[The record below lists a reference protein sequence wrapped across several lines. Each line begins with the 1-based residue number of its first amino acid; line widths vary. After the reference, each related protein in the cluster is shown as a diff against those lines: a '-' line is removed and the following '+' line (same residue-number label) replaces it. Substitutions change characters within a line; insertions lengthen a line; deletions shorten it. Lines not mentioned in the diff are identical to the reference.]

1 MQNLPI
7 GEVLKEYGYITQEQI
22 DQALQFQKTQSGK
35 KVRFGTLLQEMGFV
49 TETQVLEALGKKLDL
64 QMVNLEEYE
73 VNVDVVAKV
82 PKQLAEKYNVIAL
95 SENDSRLQLAMS
107 DPLNFYAQEDI
118 RQIVD
123 MPLEVLL
130 SESPKI
136 KKAIEYYYAEISTKQ
151 AAKKANI
158 SAEDIE
164 VPQLTADDA
173 DDDVPIIKLINSLLV
188 RGYSTNASDI
198 HIEPFKDF
206 TQVRMRIDGQM
217 VSYLTLEKALHN
229 SIVARIKIMSN
240 LNIAEKRI
248 PQDGNFHA
256 VLEGID
262 ISMRISVLPTTHG
275 EKIVMRYLV
284 SDTKIDHA
292 GHFGMNEYS
301 YNMLMK
307 MMSAP
312 NGIIYITG
320 PTGSG
325 KTTTLY
331 MVLQHLSQRPVNIST
346 IEDPVEKDLPNITQT
361 SVNVTAGMTFAVG
374 LRALLRQDPD
384 IIMIGEIRDG
394 ETAEIAVRA
403 SITGH
408 LVVSTLHTNSTAS
421 SVARLE
427 DMGIESYL
435 IADSLVGIIAQR
447 LVRKLCDC
455 KMPKEASAAEKEML
469 GLNPDEPFT
478 VYEPCGCK
486 LCNGTGYYG
495 RLGIYEIMKIT
506 PSIKRLISK
515 HADAEAIKNQAIS
528 EGMNTLKMAATN
540 AVKEGVTTIAE
551 MVKATYEAEEDDSQP
566 NAKNAGAAKK
576 PAASAA
582 TSVSP
587 AVSSSASMADDNE
600 IVEIELEQID

>member
-1 MQNLPI
+1 MKGIHI
-7 GEVLKEYGYITQEQI
+7 GEVLVEQGAITKEQLNEGLKLLKAGTNDRRLAEVLTDLGYITERELLDVLGRGMGLEVI
-22 DQALQFQKTQSGK
+22 D
-35 KVRFGTLLQEMGFV
+35 
-49 TETQVLEALGKKLDL
+49 LEFFHIDERAVEKI
-64 QMVNLEEYE
+64 
-73 VNVDVVAKV
+73 
-82 PKQLAEKYNVIAL
+82 PKQLALKYTVMAVSMEGSGL
-95 SENDSRLQLAMS
+95 TVATA
-107 DPLNFYAQEDI
+107 DPLDLYALEDI
-118 RQIVD
+118 RLVTNMRIQLILVERTQIRH
-123 MPLEVLL
+123 
-130 SESPKI
+130 
-136 KKAIEYYYAEISTKQ
+136 AIELNYSGIDARAAARLASEHAVFSRTFAENLMVNSDEDQ
-151 AAKKANI
+151 A
-158 SAEDIE
+158 
-164 VPQLTADDA
+164 
-173 DDDVPIIKLINSLLV
+173 PIVRLLNSLLLK
-188 RGYSTNASDI
+188 GYNTNASDI

-384 IIMIGEIRDG
+384 IIMIGETRDA
-394 ETAEIAVRA
+394 ETAEISVRSA
-403 SITGH
+403 ITGH
-408 LVVSTLHTNSTAS
+408 LVVSTLHTNDAIS
-421 SVARLE
+421 SIVRLA
-427 DMGIESYL
+427 DMGVAPYL
-435 IADSLVGIIAQR
+435 ISNSVVGIVAQR
-447 LVRKLCDC
+447 LVRKVCQFC
-455 KMPKEASAAEKEML
+455 KYEEPATADDIAIVGDGIPMITRGKGCKVCNNTGYKGRISIHEMVYIDKTLKRMIAKSADSQEML
-469 GLNPDEPFT
+469 EYAKKTQGMRSLLD
-478 VYEPCGCK
+478 
-486 LCNGTGYYG
+486 
-495 RLGIYEIMKIT
+495 
-506 PSIKRLISK
+506 S
-515 HADAEAIKNQAIS
+515 AID
-528 EGMNTLKMAATN
+528 L
-540 AVKEGVTTIAE
+540 VKEGVTTPEEVMKIA
-551 MVKATYEAEEDDSQP
+551 YYSD
-566 NAKNAGAAKK
+566 
-576 PAASAA
+576 
-582 TSVSP
+582 
-587 AVSSSASMADDNE
+587 
-600 IVEIELEQID
+600 

>member
-49 TETQVLEALGKKLDL
+49 TETKVLEALGKKLDL

-346 IEDPVEKDLPNITQT
+346 IEDPVEYVYESGM
-361 SVNVTAGMTFAVG
+361 SVIHQREIGVDTKSFAASLRSALREDPDVILVGEMRDYETISAAVTA
-374 LRALLRQDPD
+374 
-384 IIMIGEIRDG
+384 
-394 ETAEIAVRA
+394 AE
-403 SITGH
+403 TGH
-408 LVVSTLHTNSTAS
+408 LVMSTLHTTGAAQTLDRIIDSCPPHAQNQIRTQLSTILKGVITQALIPLAMGGGR
-421 SVARLE
+421 VAATE
-427 DMGIESYL
+427 I
-435 IADSLVGIIAQR
+435 LVGTDAVGSLIRDNKCFQLATVMQSSAALGMHTLNADLAR
-447 LVRKLCDC
+447 LVR
-455 KMPKEASAAEKEML
+455 A
-469 GLNPDEPFT
+469 
-478 VYEPCGCK
+478 
-486 LCNGTGYYG
+486 GTI
-495 RLGIYEIMKIT
+495 R
-506 PSIKRLISK
+506 RD
-515 HADAEAIKNQAIS
+515 DAIR
-528 EGMNTLKMAATN
+528 
-540 AVKEGVTTIAE
+540 
-551 MVKATYEAEEDDSQP
+551 
-566 NAKNAGAAKK
+566 
-576 PAASAA
+576 
-582 TSVSP
+582 VSNNK
-587 AVSSSASMADDNE
+587 NE
-600 IVEIELEQID
+600 ILDLLS

>member
-1 MQNLPI
+1 MKNLPI

-22 DQALQFQKTQSGK
+22 DQALQFQKTQTGK
-35 KVRFGTLLQEMGFV
+35 KVRFGTLLKEMGFV

-95 SENDSRLQLAMS
+95 SENDGKLQLAMS

-130 SESPKI
+130 SEEKRI

-217 VSYLTLEKALHN
+217 ISYLTLEKALHN

-262 ISMRISVLPTTHG
+262 ISMRISILPTTHG
-275 EKIVMRYLV
+275 EKVVMRYLV

-292 GHFGMNEYS
+292 GHFGMNDYS
-301 YNMLMK
+301 YNMLTK

-331 MVLQHLSQRPVNIST
+331 MVLQRLAERPVNIST

-384 IIMIGEIRDG
+384 IIMIGETRDA
-394 ETAEIAVRA
+394 ETAEISVRSA
-403 SITGH
+403 ITGH
-408 LVVSTLHTNSTAS
+408 LVVSTLHTNDAIS
-421 SVARLE
+421 SIVRLA
-427 DMGIESYL
+427 DMGVAPYL
-435 IADSLVGIIAQR
+435 ISNSVVGIVAQR
-447 LVRKLCDC
+447 LVRKVCQFC
-455 KMPKEASAAEKEML
+455 KYEEPATAEDIAIVGDGIPMITRGKGCKVCNNTGYKGRISIHEMVYIDKTLKRMIARSADSQEML
-469 GLNPDEPFT
+469 EYAKKTQGMRSLMD
-478 VYEPCGCK
+478 
-486 LCNGTGYYG
+486 
-495 RLGIYEIMKIT
+495 
-506 PSIKRLISK
+506 S
-515 HADAEAIKNQAIS
+515 AID
-528 EGMNTLKMAATN
+528 L
-540 AVKEGVTTIAE
+540 VKEGVTTPEEVMKIA
-551 MVKATYEAEEDDSQP
+551 YYSD
-566 NAKNAGAAKK
+566 
-576 PAASAA
+576 
-582 TSVSP
+582 
-587 AVSSSASMADDNE
+587 
-600 IVEIELEQID
+600 

>member
-1 MQNLPI
+1 LQNLPI
-7 GEVLKEYGYITQEQI
+7 GEVLKEYGYITQDQI
-22 DQALQFQKTQSGK
+22 DQALQYQKSQTGK
-35 KVRFGTLLQEMGFV
+35 KMRFGTLLQEMGFV
-49 TETQVLEALGKKLDL
+49 TETQVLQALGKKLDL

-73 VNVDVVAKV
+73 VNVDTVAKV
-82 PKQLAEKYNVIAL
+82 PKQLAEKYHVIAV
-95 SENDSRLQLAMS
+95 SEIDNRLQLVMS

-130 SESPKI
+130 CEEMKI
-136 KKAIEYYYAEISTKQ
+136 RKAIEYYYAEISTKQ

-158 SAEDIE
+158 SAEEIE

-248 PQDGNFHA
+248 PQDGNFHV
-256 VLEGID
+256 VLEGLD

-275 EKIVMRYLV
+275 EKIVLRYLT

-331 MVLQHLSQRPVNIST
+331 MVLQHLAQRPVNIST

-361 SVNVTAGMTFAVG
+361 SVNVAAGMTFAVG

-384 IIMIGEIRDG
+384 IIMIGETRDA
-394 ETAEIAVRA
+394 ETAEISVRSA
-403 SITGH
+403 ITGH
-408 LVVSTLHTNSTAS
+408 LVVSTLHTNDAVSTISRLVDIGVEPYMIS
-421 SVARLE
+421 SALRGVV
-427 DMGIESYL
+427 S
-435 IADSLVGIIAQR
+435 QR
-447 LVRKLCDC
+447 LVRKICPQC
-455 KMPKEASAAEKEML
+455 RKAYTPTEEEKRMVGIAENEDVTFYKGE
-469 GLNPDEPFT
+469 GCQE
-478 VYEPCGCK
+478 CGR
-486 LCNGTGYYG
+486 TGYRG
-495 RLGIYEIMKIT
+495 RRGVFEILTLDAALRREVANNASSEELTKTVLENGFVTMKDNCR
-506 PSIKRLISK
+506 RLV
-515 HADAEAIKNQAIS
+515 
-528 EGMNTLKMAATN
+528 L
-540 AVKEGVTTIAE
+540 EGVTTVAE
-551 MVKATYEAEEDDSQP
+551 
-566 NAKNAGAAKK
+566 AAK
-576 PAASAA
+576 AINSAA
-582 TSVSP
+582 
-587 AVSSSASMADDNE
+587 E
-600 IVEIELEQID
+600 

>member
-256 VLEGID
+256 VYGI
-262 ISMRISVLPTTHG
+262 
-275 EKIVMRYLV
+275 
-284 SDTKIDHA
+284 
-292 GHFGMNEYS
+292 
-301 YNMLMK
+301 
-307 MMSAP
+307 
-312 NGIIYITG
+312 
-320 PTGSG
+320 
-325 KTTTLY
+325 
-331 MVLQHLSQRPVNIST
+331 
-346 IEDPVEKDLPNITQT
+346 
-361 SVNVTAGMTFAVG
+361 
-374 LRALLRQDPD
+374 
-384 IIMIGEIRDG
+384 
-394 ETAEIAVRA
+394 
-403 SITGH
+403 
-408 LVVSTLHTNSTAS
+408 
-421 SVARLE
+421 
-427 DMGIESYL
+427 
-435 IADSLVGIIAQR
+435 
-447 LVRKLCDC
+447 
-455 KMPKEASAAEKEML
+455 
-469 GLNPDEPFT
+469 
-478 VYEPCGCK
+478 
-486 LCNGTGYYG
+486 
-495 RLGIYEIMKIT
+495 
-506 PSIKRLISK
+506 
-515 HADAEAIKNQAIS
+515 
-528 EGMNTLKMAATN
+528 
-540 AVKEGVTTIAE
+540 
-551 MVKATYEAEEDDSQP
+551 
-566 NAKNAGAAKK
+566 
-576 PAASAA
+576 AASVPA
-582 TSVSP
+582 TGKYFYH
-587 AVSSSASMADDNE
+587 
-600 IVEIELEQID
+600 